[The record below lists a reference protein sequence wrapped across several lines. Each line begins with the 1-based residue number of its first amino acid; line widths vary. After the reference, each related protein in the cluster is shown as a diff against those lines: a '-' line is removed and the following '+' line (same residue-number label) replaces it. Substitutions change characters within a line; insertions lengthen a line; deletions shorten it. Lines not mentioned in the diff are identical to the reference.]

1 MIGTIIAFI
10 DELRTVGVPVSMVE
24 AIDALAALEHVDL
37 GDRTAFKHT
46 LGATMVKNER
56 HYEAFDAA
64 FEAFFALHR
73 DRPDRPGPDRHT
85 PPDGRPTMPGGGYGG
100 GDADLE
106 ELARAIVE
114 ALSAQDWAML
124 GAGAQE
130 AVRRLAGIE
139 PGRPVGGTYYLYRT
153 MRRLDVDGMLERLLA
168 EAQVGAI
175 TPLEER
181 LLREE
186 MERRIDR
193 LRSELQA
200 EIRRLL
206 VADRGREAVARTL
219 RAPLLED
226 IDLMHATRHDLA
238 RVEKAIRPLT
248 RKLAARLAQKRKRRR
263 AGRLDFRRTM
273 RRALATGGVPFEP
286 VFRSPNPHK
295 PDIILLCDVSGSMAT
310 FARFTLQFTYAMS
323 GQFSKVR
330 SFAFIDGVDEVTG
343 FFEAGADFAGSM
355 ERITTE
361 ADVVWLDGHSD
372 YGNALERFRERFGEA
387 VTPRSTV
394 IITGDARSNYRN
406 PRPEVLGALSQSAR
420 TLYWLNPEPRAY
432 WDTGDSVMSA
442 YAPFC
447 DGVHEVRNLRQL
459 EAFVEQVALPAPGRL
474 RLAVG

>member
-1 MIGTIIAFI
+1 MIDTMIAFV

-37 GDRTAFKHT
+37 GDRAAFKHT

-73 DRPDRPGPDRHT
+73 DRPDRAGPDRHT
-85 PPDGRPTMPGGGYGG
+85 QPDGRPTMPGGGHGG

-106 ELARAIVE
+106 ELARAIME

-153 MRRLDVDGMLERLLA
+153 MRRLDVDGMLERLLG
-168 EAQVGAI
+168 EARVGAI

-343 FFEAGADFAGSM
+343 FFEAGGDFAGSM

-406 PRPEVLGALSQSAR
+406 PRPQILGALSQSAR
-420 TLYWLNPEPRAY
+420 ALYWLNPEPRAY

-442 YAPFC
+442 YTPFS
-447 DGVHEVRNLRQL
+447 DSVYEVRNLRQL

-474 RLAVG
+474 GLAVG

>member
-1 MIGTIIAFI
+1 M
-10 DELRTVGVPVSMVE
+10 
-24 AIDALAALEHVDL
+24 
-37 GDRTAFKHT
+37 
-46 LGATMVKNER
+46 
-56 HYEAFDAA
+56 
-64 FEAFFALHR
+64 
-73 DRPDRPGPDRHT
+73 
-85 PPDGRPTMPGGGYGG
+85 
-100 GDADLE
+100 
-106 ELARAIVE
+106 E

-124 GAGAQE
+124 GVGAQE

-153 MRRLDVDGMLERLLA
+153 LRRLDVDGMLQRLLA
-168 EAQVGAI
+168 EARVEAG
-175 TPLEER
+175 TLSPLEER

-186 MERRIDR
+186 MERRIER

-219 RAPLLED
+219 RSPLLED

-295 PDIILLCDVSGSMAT
+295 PDIVLLCDVSGSMAT

-343 FFEAGADFAGSM
+343 FFEAGGDFARSM

-361 ADVVWLDGHSD
+361 AEVVWLDGHSD
-372 YGNALERFRERFGEA
+372 YGNALDRFRERFGEA

-406 PRPEVLGALSQSAR
+406 PRPQMLGALSQSAR
-420 TLYWLNPEPRAY
+420 ALYWLNPEPRAY

-447 DGVHEVRNLRQL
+447 DAVHEVRNLRQL

-474 RLAVG
+474 RLAG